1 MDKVLQGSFAV
12 HLLVLLYAM
21 WRRSGLR
28 RFFVMIRSAWRYS
41 RLRRIWMRFWGME
54 PNQTVRS
61 WLYRWSERLNTRLA
75 HWRTPVRM
83 LHGSLLGQLYGAIMR
98 CGRNSIVLGWL
109 FRGGMTRILL
119 FAVALYLPIDY
130 VLRDLLHIP
139 VLSSLW
145 DEALLLLAFCWI
157 LRTRMARSQ
166 PILPR
171 TNVLDAPVLL
181 FIGVGMALMFGV
193 SPFFSIA
200 VSGYRATVQYMLW
213 FFVVTRLLRDDRDF
227 AVIYVTL
234 VAIAFVIALHG
245 LYQFVVAAPIPSNW
259 VDQAEQG
266 VRTRVYSIFGS
277 PNIMGDYMVMFAP
290 MTAALAYYFKDKK
303 AKVVCWLATFCMC
316 FACLFTM
323 SRGAWMAMAVAVLV
337 FALLQ
342 DRRLLALMLVAAVIA
357 LFLPFVASRIGY
369 LFTDD
374 FAHST
379 ANGGRASRWNLALEY
394 LSTNPIFGFGLGMF
408 GGAVAMQTQVYNWI
422 SYFYVDNYYVKIL
435 VEMGYLGF
443 GLFILMMLC
452 VLVTG
457 GRSIYRNRKDPM
469 KPLCVGIFS
478 GLCGVLTHC
487 YFENIFEEPYMMVYF
502 WTMAAL
508 LVYLGF
514 FRRRKASASE

>member
-83 LHGSLLGQLYGAIMR
+83 LHGSLLGQLYGTIMR

-157 LRTRMARSQ
+157 LRTRMARNQ

-193 SPFFSIA
+193 SRSFPLRSPAIGPRCSICC
-200 VSGYRATVQYMLW
+200 G
-213 FFVVTRLLRDDRDF
+213 
-227 AVIYVTL
+227 
-234 VAIAFVIALHG
+234 
-245 LYQFVVAAPIPSNW
+245 
-259 VDQAEQG
+259 
-266 VRTRVYSIFGS
+266 
-277 PNIMGDYMVMFAP
+277 
-290 MTAALAYYFKDKK
+290 
-303 AKVVCWLATFCMC
+303 
-316 FACLFTM
+316 
-323 SRGAWMAMAVAVLV
+323 
-337 FALLQ
+337 
-342 DRRLLALMLVAAVIA
+342 
-357 LFLPFVASRIGY
+357 FL
-369 LFTDD
+369 
-374 FAHST
+374 
-379 ANGGRASRWNLALEY
+379 
-394 LSTNPIFGFGLGMF
+394 
-408 GGAVAMQTQVYNWI
+408 
-422 SYFYVDNYYVKIL
+422 
-435 VEMGYLGF
+435 
-443 GLFILMMLC
+443 
-452 VLVTG
+452 
-457 GRSIYRNRKDPM
+457 
-469 KPLCVGIFS
+469 
-478 GLCGVLTHC
+478 
-487 YFENIFEEPYMMVYF
+487 
-502 WTMAAL
+502 
-508 LVYLGF
+508 
-514 FRRRKASASE
+514 